1 MSPHIHS
8 GMSTG
13 GIMLDVL
20 IALLP
25 AAVAGV
31 VIFGWRALLV
41 IVVCVLSCVGFESL
55 FNLLAKKQPTSGKW
69 SILLI
74 CVLGICLQEELV
86 TKFPLMNTHYES
98 ISRVCVFALC
108 GLVIL
113 VKGIIEAKKTK
124 AAPFGDLSAAVT
136 GLLLA
141 LNLPAG
147 IPLWQCVVGSL
158 FAIVLVKCLFGGLG
172 QNVVNPAI
180 ASRVFMLVAFSSMTQ
195 AAFPVGVDATAGAT
209 PLANTAE
216 MPGLLTLFTGNYGGA
231 IGETCT
237 AALLLGG
244 IYLMARRVI
253 TWHNPTF
260 FIATVFVFSLF
271 MEGFDPLRAL
281 SMVLCG
287 GVVIGAI
294 FMATDYVTSPPTP
307 WGKVIFGI
315 GCGLITCLIRYFG
328 NLPEGVSYAILF
340 MNILNPYIMKWT
352 KRKVFGTGGAK

>member
-1 MSPHIHS
+1 MSKLSMSPHIHS
-8 GMSTG
+8 GMSTA

-31 VIFGWRALLV
+31 VIFGLSALWV
-41 IVVCVLSCVGFESL
+41 ILTCVISCVAFEAL
-55 FNLLAKKQPTSGKW
+55 FC
-69 SILLI
+69 LI
-74 CVLGICLQEELV
+74 
-86 TKFPLMNTHYES
+86 S
-98 ISRVCVFALC
+98 
-108 GLVIL
+108 
-113 VKGIIEAKKTK
+113 KKTQTVK
-124 AAPFGDLSAAVT
+124 DLSAAVT

-147 IPLWQCVVGSL
+147 IPLWQCVIGSL
-158 FAIVLVKCLFGGLG
+158 FAIIVVKCIFGGLG

-195 AAFPVGVDATAGAT
+195 AAFPVDATAGAT

-216 MPGLLTLFTGNYGGA
+216 MPDLLTLFTGYYGGA

-244 IYLMARRVI
+244 IYLLARRVI
-253 TWHNPTF
+253 TWQNPTF

-271 MEGFDPLRAL
+271 MEGFDPIRAL
-281 SMVLCG
+281 SMVMCG

-294 FMATDYVTSPPTP
+294 FMATDYTTSPPTP
-307 WGKVIFGI
+307 WGKAIFGI
-315 GCGLITCLIRYFG
+315 GCGLLTCLIRYFG

-340 MNILNPYIMKWT
+340 MNILNPYIMVWT
-352 KRKVFGTGGAK
+352 KRKVFGAGGAK